1 MKAIKYLVAGV
12 MMLSISTPTMAQ
24 TDKAQFDAITKVIID
39 KKGDVAALKDD
50 LKAFT
55 KLYKKNPEAM
65 ATLGRAFL
73 IVDNYDKANEYADLA
88 IKVGKNKAAG
98 YLLKGDIARDQDDG
112 GNAATWYQ
120 QATIFDKEDPNG
132 YVKYARVY
140 QKVDPKGA
148 VDMLEQLRKVKPDY
162 PVDAAAGYMYSN
174 ANKLKSAMEY
184 YDKVKDVTRLDDYI
198 LSDYATTAFVMEQ
211 YEKAL
216 DLAKK
221 GIQTYPDYNHF
232 NRLIFYSDNK
242 LSNFGE
248 AAQYAEKMFNKNDTL
263 KFTVKDYQNYGD
275 VLFNLNRTEEAIKA
289 YKMVQE
295 LDPSKNEI
303 YKLISEVYT
312 KKKDYE
318 NAVSHYNKYLE
329 LLGEEANANHY
340 RGLADIYIDQMDG
353 ADEAGKLAA
362 LRKADQV
369 YADMEAKYTY
379 AADYAAYQRALL
391 HYQMNT
397 DMKKGEAKP
406 YYEKYISL
414 VEPKADKSASDMK
427 KLATA
432 YQYLAVHYIQND
444 QVAKAKEYATK
455 LLQVKPD
462 DETAKQIMD
471 IK

>member
-1 MKAIKYLVAGV
+1 
-12 MMLSISTPTMAQ
+12 MMLSISAPTMAQ
-24 TDKAQFDAITKVIID
+24 TDKAQFDAIAKTIVD
-39 KKGDVAALKDD
+39 KNGDANALKDD
-50 LKAFT
+50 IKAFT

-65 ATLGRAFL
+65 ANIGRAFL
-73 IVDNYDKANEYADLA
+73 EVDNYEKANEYADLA

-98 YLLKGDIARDQDDG
+98 YLLKGDIARKQDDG
-112 GNAATWYQ
+112 GEAATWYQ
-120 QATIFDKEDPNG
+120 QATIFDKEDPTG

-174 ANKLKSAMEY
+174 AKKLKTAMDY
-184 YDKVKDVTRLDDYI
+184 YDKVPNPAQLEDYI
-198 LSDYATTAFVMEQ
+198 LYDYTSTAYAIED
-211 YEKAL
+211 YEKAFR
-216 DLAKK
+216 LAEI
-221 GIQTYPDYNHF
+221 GSRTYPDYSSF
-232 NRLIFYSDNK
+232 NRVAFYSQYK
-242 LSNFGE
+242 LKDYNT
-248 AAQYAEKMFNKNDTL
+248 ALTYATKLFNKKDTL
-263 KFTVKDYQNYGD
+263 KFTANDYQNYGD
-275 VLFNLNRTEEAIKA
+275 VLYNLNRTEEAIKA

-295 LDPSKNEI
+295 IDPSKSEV
-303 YKLISEVYT
+303 YKLISDVYT

-329 LLGEEANANHY
+329 LLGNETNANHL
-340 RGLADIYIDQMDG
+340 RGLADIYIEQMDG

-369 YADMEAKYTY
+369 YADMETKYTY

-414 VEPKADKSASDMK
+414 VEPKADKTAGDQK

-444 QVAKAKEYATK
+444 RIAEAKEYAAK
-455 LLQVKPD
+455 LLQYKPD